1 MGDDVSS
8 AQRHVTRDELEE
20 AVSNLSRGINLVI
33 CALVLELER
42 QQLISGERFATTLEE
57 VASRFETNPDQQTA
71 VMLARGIAQCVRE
84 REKAS

>member
-1 MGDDVSS
+1 MGDRTSS
-8 AQRHVTRDELEE
+8 AQRYVTRDELEE
-20 AVSNLSRGINLVI
+20 AVANLSRGINLVV

-42 QQLISGERFATTLEE
+42 QQLVSRESFAATLEE

-71 VMLARGIAQCVRE
+71 VMLARGMAQCVRE

>member
-1 MGDDVSS
+1 MGDGTSS

-20 AVSNLSRGINLVI
+20 AVSNLSRGINLVV

-57 VASRFETNPDQQTA
+57 VASHFETNPDQQTA
-71 VMLARGIAQCVRE
+71 VMLARGMAQCVRE
-84 REKAS
+84 REQAS

>member
-8 AQRHVTRDELEE
+8 VQRHVTRDELEE
-20 AVSNLSRGINLVI
+20 AVSNLSRGINLVV

-42 QQLISGERFATTLEE
+42 QQLISGESFATTLEE

-71 VMLARGIAQCVRE
+71 VMLARGMAQCVRE
-84 REKAS
+84 REKAP